1 MSGMWGPDFAA
12 GRGHNGARTTPAVET
27 PGRARH
33 GEPRLAP
40 SSCFGFSDRDASPW
54 AENGGCS
61 LGPPPS
67 RCSWDEAWE
76 GEGNQNP

>member
-33 GEPRLAP
+33 GESPDRLLRPALV
-40 SSCFGFSDRDASPW
+40 FLAAMLRLGQETGDAIW
-54 AENGGCS
+54 I
-61 LGPPPS
+61 PPIS
-67 RCSWDEAWE
+67 MLS
-76 GEGNQNP
+76 G